1 MVRRRSSRTR
11 RTPKKKKTVLR
22 TAKTRG
28 AVLARS
34 AGLSIEDDR
43 LVGAGVSFVET
54 PNRGGD
60 HPQVFYEKE
69 LLHVLPESH
78 CRRVRSRFMALRDI
92 LNVSCP

>member
-11 RTPKKKKTVLR
+11 RTRKKKKTVLR

-78 CRRVRSRFMALRDI
+78 CWRVRSRFMALRDI